1 MYTVPFCSQDGQQ
14 PDMRTR
20 RERIVRALIWSSLRQ
35 KVLGKSN
42 NLILVGWATL
52 LTDEQLGL
60 IELGALLD
68 GWNYILVNYETR
80 RASSITIPI
89 HFHLLPF
96 PSRVSML
103 NGAGPVWLGW
113 NRFNVE
119 NTV

>member
-20 RERIVRALIWSSLRQ
+20 RERIVRALIWSFLRQ
-35 KVLGKSN
+35 KVQAESN
-42 NLILVGWATL
+42 NLIFVGSAIL
-52 LTDEQLGL
+52 LTDEHLWL
-60 IELGALLD
+60 IELGALFD
-68 GWNYILVNYETR
+68 GWNFILMKYVTG

-103 NGAGPVWLGW
+103 NGPGPVWLGW